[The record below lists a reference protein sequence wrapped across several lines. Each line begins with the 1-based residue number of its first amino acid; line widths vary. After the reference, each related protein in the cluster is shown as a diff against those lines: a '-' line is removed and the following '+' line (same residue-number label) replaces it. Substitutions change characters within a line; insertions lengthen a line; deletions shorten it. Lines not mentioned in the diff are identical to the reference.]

1 MKVQEFSNQA
11 DFVSKQEIE
20 KVELLA
26 FFLAENK
33 QEQEFT
39 ISDISSIIFALGFA
53 KPNQTRLKGKVE
65 KSNSFVK
72 GSKKNQF
79 RLSVKKMAGF
89 KAAYPDISE
98 SEEVV
103 SDDSILPEILLQETN
118 RPYLIKLAK

>member
-33 QEQEFT
+33 QEQ
-39 ISDISSIIFALGFA
+39 D
-53 KPNQTRLKGKVE
+53 QTRLKGKVE